1 MADVRIRPEAMSR
14 KKQNLLLQPR
24 LPGLEFEPPRHLH
37 TVVTVTSHLIKA
49 DRGVQMPLPEKARK
63 RPAATMRPA
72 RQPAVG
78 KGPGRLATASVTQQP
93 EGER

>member
-1 MADVRIRPEAMSR
+1 MPR

-24 LPGLEFEPPRHLH
+24 LPGLEFEPPPRHLH

-49 DRGVQMPLPEKARK
+49 DRGVQMPLPQQSD
-63 RPAATMRPA
+63 
-72 RQPAVG
+72 QPASLRWVRD
-78 KGPGRLATASVTQQP
+78 RLATAGVTQQP